1 MDVKVRALR
10 PEDYAQWRSLW
21 DGYVSINNHH
31 LDESITT
38 FTWERALNPDSAL
51 LCRVAETEG
60 KVIGFALCVL
70 HEGTWTTAPICYL
83 EDLFVDADA
92 RGMGAG
98 KALLDALQSE
108 GKNEGWSMLYWMTR
122 QNNSAR
128 QLYDRYAGV
137 DDFVRYRVP
146 L

>member
-1 MDVKVRALR
+1 MTVKVRELR

-21 DGYVSINNHH
+21 DDYVSFYNHH

-60 KVIGFALCVL
+60 KVLGFALCVL

-108 GKNEGWSMLYWMTR
+108 GKRAGWSMLYWMTR

>member
-1 MDVKVRALR
+1 M
-10 PEDYAQWRSLW
+10 
-21 DGYVSINNHH
+21 
-31 LDESITT
+31 
-38 FTWERALNPDSAL
+38 
-51 LCRVAETEG
+51 
-60 KVIGFALCVL
+60 L

-83 EDLFVDADA
+83 EDLYVDADA

-108 GKNEGWSMLYWMTR
+108 GKREGWSMLYWMTR
-122 QNNSAR
+122 QENPAR
-128 QLYDRYAGV
+128 RLYDRYAGV